1 MRASFPV
8 AICCLFSAFSRA
20 EPPPI
25 NIYMWEDSLSPQVIL
40 EWQTLNN
47 QKIKISNFD
56 NDDERNLLM
65 MNSPK
70 LPFDIVVLDNTS
82 AQLYGDLGAF
92 DDLSSLKNT
101 KNNAPRWN
109 QACGRYAI
117 PYFWGSVGIAYRK
130 DRMSTPPQTWNEF
143 LSPRPELRGHIG
155 MITDTVETLLPA
167 LSGMGASPITEN
179 ANDLHQAYS
188 QMQTVLPNIAT
199 FEYILS
205 YVRSHDDAENIAMA
219 MAYSGDN
226 YALNRYMNTS
236 TWGYV
241 LPKGQPYI
249 WVDCMAINKNSNNK
263 QQAKALLE
271 YLSQPQVAAENAKY
285 VRAATPNSSAL
296 KLMPDWYLNDSTLFP
311 QQIAEGQGQ
320 IDAGL
325 SANNIS
331 LRAKII
337 HKLLKDHET
346 QH

>member
-8 AICCLFSAFSRA
+8 AICCLFSAFGRA

-25 NIYMWEDSLSPQVIL
+25 NIYMWEDSLSPHVAHK
-40 EWQTLNN
+40 WQTLNN
-47 QKIKISNFD
+47 QEIKISNFD

-65 MNSPK
+65 MNSPQ
-70 LPFDIVVLDNTS
+70 LPFDIIVLDNIS
-82 AQLYGDLGAF
+82 AKLYGDLGAF
-92 DDLSSLKNT
+92 DDLSTLQNT
-101 KNNAPRWN
+101 QNNAPKWN

-117 PYFWGSVGIAYRK
+117 PYFWGNVGITYRK
-130 DRMSTPPQTWNEF
+130 DRISNPPQTWAEF
-143 LSPRPELRGHIG
+143 LSPAPELRGHVG

-167 LSGMGASPITEN
+167 LSSLGLSPITDN

-188 QMQTVLPNIAT
+188 TMQAALPNIAS

-205 YVRSHDDAENIAMA
+205 YVRSHADVEDISIA

-226 YALNRYMNTS
+226 YALNRYMDKPI
-236 TWGYV
+236 WGYV
-241 LPKGQPYI
+241 VPKGEPYI
-249 WVDCMAINKNSNNK
+249 WVDCMAINKHSKNK

-271 YLSQPQVAAENAKY
+271 YLSTPQVAAENAQY
-285 VRAATPNSSAL
+285 VRAATPNLSAL

-311 QQIAEGQGQ
+311 EQILTGHGL
-320 IDAGL
+320 IDTGL
-325 SANNIS
+325 SANNIN